1 MSITLHHRISHLHEW
16 DTRSKYNQPPGSPP
30 QGSSSGPV
38 GIWSGD
44 NGDTYCQQNY
54 EYWSTDVSR
63 PHRHTPLLK
72 SSWIRVPYKIV
83 FANNDFVGRYTKY
96 KIKIWVICEWTK
108 DNNTAISTTCCH
120 PIPHQAD
127 IICHF
132 VWCKH
137 ELADLYAKKI
147 PDFIKTLKTL
157 NIFNDH

>member
-72 SSWIRVPYKIV
+72 SSWIRVPCKIV
-83 FANNDFVGRYTKY
+83 FANNDFGRYTKY
-96 KIKIWVICEWTK
+96 KMKIKGHLWMDQRQQYCNIY
-108 DNNTAISTTCCH
+108 NLLSPH
-120 PIPHQAD
+120 PTPSRYHMSRCLVQTWGGRT
-127 IICHF
+127 
-132 VWCKH
+132 VCK
-137 ELADLYAKKI
+137 KKI
-147 PDFIKTLKTL
+147 LDFIKTLKTQ
-157 NIFNDH
+157 NIFNEH